1 MSGRPPQKQRRIK
14 MPRPKANT
22 PEGKI
27 ANEKWHKTMTERYGS
42 ITEKMREV
50 GRIGGQNGKGPDYK
64 GGFAGD
70 KERARLAGA
79 KGGAISRRTSKYE
92 TELKANLEYMK
103 QNVSKKSV
111 QEIASEI
118 GLPYSSVVH
127 FIRKNIG

>member
-1 MSGRPPQKQRRIK
+1 

-27 ANEKWHKTMTERYGS
+27 ANEKWRKTMTEKYGS

-70 KERARLAGA
+70 RERARLAGA